1 MVVVVSLELGLDGD
15 GSADVVFERVRR
27 RVGGAGDCFLVEAD
41 MMGVWVGV
49 EAF

>member
-1 MVVVVSLELGLDGD
+1 MVVVVSLELGLEGD
-15 GSADVVFERVRR
+15 GSVDVVLDRVLRR
-27 RVGGAGDCFLVEAD
+27 DGGAGDCFLVEAD